1 MRPPDASRGPAL
13 NPDPDQIS
21 TAAKQH
27 DHDVQD
33 TDQAAA
39 IEGLVAEVARL
50 KRRLDLAGIPDV
62 DENVVGLERLRRQGR
77 ARLERRSPVVRH
89 LGDRRRTL
97 GDAS

>member
-1 MRPPDASRGPAL
+1 MPPDASRGPGKG
-13 NPDPDQIS
+13 PDQIA

-27 DHDVQD
+27 DRHEEH
-33 TDQAAA
+33 TDHTAV
-39 IEGLVAEVARL
+39 IEGLVAEVAEL
-50 KRRLDLAGIPDV
+50 KRRLALAGIPEA
-62 DENVVGLERLRRQGR
+62 DENVIGLERLRRQGR